1 MVGSIVCNA
10 GSREGRE
17 RGETVVC
24 TSGTREAIDRQ
35 ETVMD
40 IGGTGIIP
48 SIAAAMM
55 DCAGIG
61 LVVNRIEPGAEIASI
76 GSNSSVIALTVHCI
90 VSNDVVNMMEAIVD
104 TASVGCTSS
113 GVALIVYRA
122 SSTEI
127 VHGVN
132 STVLVAFTGM
142 VPLTIVSNGS
152 GESSKGAQVTVES
165 IISSGGG
172 ERILVD
178 WVTAERGS
186 LNSVFALVVGYSKA
200 SEGIEV
206 VAGSIT
212 VDGVGTIRSMNRV
225 VRCLVTL
232 FVACSRNS
240 KAVRRAQCRLRTIAD
255 VCRAW
260 TEAVGALVVSSARA
274 GIMGRLHATVVAY
287 GNDSPAQKILAFF
300 FTYPSSAAESCMR
313 ELVGG
318 KCESISAE
326 GRLEFGSL
334 AAEGREGSEEG
345 RPMGRLENSRYCKA
359 VAKRSGKWT
368 GEPGHLMLFE

>member
-212 VDGVGTIRSMNRV
+212 VDGVGAIRSMNRV

-274 GIMGRLHATVVAY
+274 GIMGRLHAVVAY

-345 RPMGRLENSRYCKA
+345 RPMRRLENSRYCKA
-359 VAKRSGKWT
+359 VAKKVREMDGGARASYA
-368 GEPGHLMLFE
+368 L